1 MSKSLEQDCL
11 KNLLIRASYWYYVEG
26 KPIMSDYEYDMEFKR
41 LQVLEEKNGADEDS
55 PTQIVGSSLESD
67 YPEWAKENMDDFDF
81 NIEGH

>member
-26 KPIMSDYEYDMEFKR
+26 KPIMPDYEYDMEFKR

-67 YPEWAKENMDDFDF
+67 YPEWVKENMDDFDF
-81 NIEGH
+81 NMEEY